1 MQNYHIDKTLEMQEK
16 LRRQYEP
23 LLREMKL
30 LETQEKL
37 RRQYEPLLREMK
49 FIEDFNRQQEL
60 MRAACGPLEDI
71 NRTIS
76 LDQVSQSQLGGEF
89 TQMRDQILAI
99 EQQFRLPEISEATK
113 LLDKY
118 KNSIVSNVEEQ
129 YWKQASEF
137 QRSIEFEVK
146 SINTPW
152 LDTANE
158 LNSING
164 FTRLQGIGYALRTM
178 PTFDSNLAAN
188 LRIDLGDWR
197 EKIIY
202 PPQIFTDPLTRNS
215 FYAERG
221 FNPDL
226 TMFPN
231 NAFEQMVTTAGLR
244 EIVPVDDAYDFKPKL
259 EETEKEADFERT
271 NEAHDLL
278 QRFETQIRKFID
290 EQMTEAFGSNW
301 IKHRI
306 DGQMRKQW
314 EEKQEKAEAN
324 GEREWPLIA
333 YADFT
338 DYVKIITQKNNW
350 RDVFEEFF
358 DRKESVQESFQRL
371 YPIRVCTMH
380 ARLITQDDELYLCVE
395 TKRILKAIRS

>member
-1 MQNYHIDKTLEMQEK
+1 MQNYHIIKALETQEK

-164 FTRLQGIGYALRTM
+164 FTKVAGY
-178 PTFDSNLAAN
+178 
-188 LRIDLGDWR
+188 RICTP
-197 EKIIY
+197 Y
-202 PPQIFTDPLTRNS
+202 
-215 FYAERG
+215 
-221 FNPDL
+221 
-226 TMFPN
+226 
-231 NAFEQMVTTAGLR
+231 NA
-244 EIVPVDDAYDFKPKL
+244 
-259 EETEKEADFERT
+259 
-271 NEAHDLL
+271 
-278 QRFETQIRKFID
+278 
-290 EQMTEAFGSNW
+290 
-301 IKHRI
+301 
-306 DGQMRKQW
+306 
-314 EEKQEKAEAN
+314 
-324 GEREWPLIA
+324 
-333 YADFT
+333 
-338 DYVKIITQKNNW
+338 
-350 RDVFEEFF
+350 DV
-358 DRKESVQESFQRL
+358 
-371 YPIRVCTMH
+371 
-380 ARLITQDDELYLCVE
+380 
-395 TKRILKAIRS
+395 